1 MNNKTQRLEELHAVF
16 NIFYEFGTFK
26 QIVNISSK
34 MYQNFI
40 QMFQRCFQ
48 QFRKFFWSGIQD
60 IDEQVD

>member
-1 MNNKTQRLEELHAVF
+1 MQYL
-16 NIFYEFGTFK
+16 IFFMSLVTFK

-34 MYQNFI
+34 MYQNFT

-48 QFRKFFWSGIQD
+48 QFRKIFWSGIQD